1 MEVWN
6 PVTGSVEKVSEVLP
20 SEEGDTGSLDYSQLL
35 PINGGEDLLLYGG
48 SQVRKLGRNSL

>member
-6 PVTGSVEKVSEVLP
+6 PATGRVDKVSEVLP
-20 SEEGDTGSLDYSQLL
+20 SEEGSSASLDYSQLL

-48 SQVRKLGRNSL
+48 SQVRKLGRCSQ